1 MCCGELGTVG
11 MDRMDSDFDFIFIII
26 SFLAQ
31 NEIETKIFL
40 KVLSILSICML

>member
-1 MCCGELGTVG
+1 
-11 MDRMDSDFDFIFIII
+11 MDRMDSDFDFIFILI

-40 KVLSILSICML
+40 KVLSILSICMS